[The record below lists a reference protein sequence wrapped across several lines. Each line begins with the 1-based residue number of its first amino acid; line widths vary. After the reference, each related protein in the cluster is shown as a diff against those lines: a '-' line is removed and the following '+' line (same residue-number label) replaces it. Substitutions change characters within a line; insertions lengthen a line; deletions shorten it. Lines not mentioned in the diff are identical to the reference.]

1 MDSETSAYIGAV
13 VQPAWS
19 QAPAL
24 PLKGL
29 HDPGLVLVTQTAAF
43 SCLITERRRAVAASS
58 HERDN

>member
-1 MDSETSAYIGAV
+1 M

-29 HDPGLVLVTQTAAF
+29 HDPGLVLVTQIAAF
-43 SCLITERRRAVAASS
+43 SRLITERRRAVAASS
-58 HERDN
+58 HEWDN